1 MTNKKD
7 SLKSQPKRPNQNGQV
22 ENDLFKMA
30 PWSSQTKAITA
41 FDQFSQSKN
50 PCFLVVNIMLF
61 HKEPFAPKTSRMKR
75 IGRW

>member
-1 MTNKKD
+1 MIC
-7 SLKSQPKRPNQNGQV
+7 LRWHLGQV
-22 ENDLFKMA
+22 KQRPFGV
-30 PWSSQTKAITA
+30 A
-41 FDQFSQSKN
+41 FDQFSKLKN